1 MGVDC
6 LLGCGS
12 MEGPDA
18 EAAKISETSVFGKLH
33 GITSQKIVIFIY
45 AAMRI

>member
-6 LLGCGS
+6 LLGCDT
-12 MEGPDA
+12 MEGPDD
-18 EAAKISETSVFGKLH
+18 EAASISETSVFGKLH
-33 GITSQKIVIFIY
+33 GITSQKIVIFIF